1 MDGYA
6 RVVDCIKEWPEG
18 RAVLCAYSTPR
29 SLASRSKKVQDEY
42 TDSRCGTSSSGVLAV
57 DIEHGEVLWDAGF
70 LKVDDKTLYMNIVGV
85 GDKDSSSIRQIAI
98 CLTDGGGVWGVDIDV
113 KGAPERNVH
122 FLGNIAAMFLN
133 GQSRITS
140 YIEKVRN
147 DIVVS
152 KNHGT
157 DNVVSLEEEERYDS
171 GGVEKNTNEPE
182 FISESGYRG
191 PREGYTFWTN
201 ERGENGYYRN
211 DVMKKILEKDL
222 NASKIRDDASEERS
236 LSVEKKECLDS
247 ESGPV
252 CSYRRFIRCFE
263 YLDKLK
269 QFVIASV
276 GSEDG
281 TIYTGRL
288 DMIES
293 SASLLTVEAEVK
305 RDVAAH
311 ESGVLV
317 FASTT
322 DQKVVASGSYDQK
335 IKIWDTSHWNCLKTL
350 SGHGGGIKNLLF
362 TPDDRIM
369 ISTSSDNT
377 IRVR

>member
-1 MDGYA
+1 
-6 RVVDCIKEWPEG
+6 
-18 RAVLCAYSTPR
+18 
-29 SLASRSKKVQDEY
+29 
-42 TDSRCGTSSSGVLAV
+42 VLAV

-70 LKVDDKTLYMNIVGV
+70 LKVDDKTLYMNILGV
-85 GDKDSSSIRQIAI
+85 GERDSSSIRQIVV
-98 CLTDGGGVWGVDIDV
+98 CVTDGGGVWGVDVDV
-113 KGAPERNVH
+113 KEAHERNVY
-122 FLGNIAAMFLN
+122 FLGSIAAMFLN

-140 YIEKVRN
+140 YIEKARN
-147 DIVVS
+147 DVVIS
-152 KNHGT
+152 ENQIK
-157 DNVVSLEEEERYDS
+157 DNVAPLEEEVSYDS
-171 GGVEKNTNEPE
+171 VGMEKSNDEPE
-182 FISESGYRG
+182 FVSECGYRG

-201 ERGENGYYRN
+201 DRGENGYYRN
-211 DVMKKILEKDL
+211 DVMQKILEKDL
-222 NASKIRDDASEERS
+222 NASKIRDDASENCS
-236 LSVEKKECLDS
+236 SPIEKKECLDS
-247 ESGPV
+247 ESGSV
-252 CSYRRFIRCFE
+252 CSYRKFIRCFE
-263 YLDKLK
+263 YLDRLK
-269 QFVIASV
+269 QFVISSV

-288 DMIES
+288 DMMES

-305 RDVAAH
+305 RDVDAH

-335 IKIWDTSHWNCLKTL
+335 IKIWDTSQWNCLKIL

-362 TPDDRIM
+362 TPDDSTM